1 MAIDWISSC
10 KDNTSTVRWANNPTM
25 KNAISAPA
33 IDHASAYEDL
43 KMTGTNYTLHYSLM
57 TDLGE
62 HKSFVCTRHVL

>member
-1 MAIDWISSC
+1 
-10 KDNTSTVRWANNPTM
+10 M